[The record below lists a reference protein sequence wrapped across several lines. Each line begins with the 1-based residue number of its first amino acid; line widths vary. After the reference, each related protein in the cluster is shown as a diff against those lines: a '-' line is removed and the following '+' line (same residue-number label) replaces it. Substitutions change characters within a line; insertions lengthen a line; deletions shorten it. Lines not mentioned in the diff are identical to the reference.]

1 MEVLLGCLLCG
12 LFIVLQYLL
21 TRRKAN
27 GTTCRGKL
35 PPGPARLPI
44 IGNLHNLGSQPHRS
58 LADLAKIHGPL
69 MILKLGQ
76 VTTIVASSPAV
87 AKEILQKQDQLLSD
101 RQVVLA
107 VRALDHHQF
116 SVAWL
121 PVGSKW
127 RNLRKISNS
136 HLFAT
141 QKLDSN
147 EELRREKVQE
157 LMEDVR
163 RNASERPGEAV
174 LERCVEDDVLV
185 GPGGRRPE
193 GIQRRMTIHF
203 GKVFDMFGK
212 VIDERLRQ
220 RESEGY
226 VSANDMLDTLLDI
239 GADQNTREETAMDPL
254 CINHLFLDLFL
265 AGTDTTSSTLV
276 WAMAELLRNPDVL
289 AKAKKELDQIVGKG
303 NHLRESDIHRL
314 PYLQSIIKETLRLHP
329 AVPLL
334 IPRKARADVEICG
347 FIVPKDAQILVN
359 AWAIGRDPSTWD
371 DANSFVPERF
381 LGSEVDA
388 KGNYF
393 ELIPFGAGRRICP
406 GLPLATR
413 MLHMM
418 LGSFVHS
425 FDWKLGDEIVPE
437 MLDMEEKFGISL
449 ERAKPLF
456 VVMTP
461 R

>member
-27 GTTCRGKL
+27 KL

-69 MILKLGQ
+69 MSLKLGQ

-141 QKLDSN
+141 QKLDFN

-174 LERCVEDDVLV
+174 DVGRAAFRASLNAVSRTMFSLDLADDGQRSDTAREFKEVSRLILEEAGKPNLGDYFPLLARWDLQ
-185 GPGGRRPE
+185 

-203 GKVFDMFGK
+203 GKVFVSAMKQLGLVVLCGLGSICALQTIFTIRLGYAIFTPPTVFDMFGK

-226 VSANDMLDTLLDI
+226 VSANDMLDMLLDI
-239 GADQNTREETAMDPL
+239 GADQNSREETAMDPL
-254 CINHLFLDLFL
+254 RIKHLFFDLFL

-276 WAMAELLRNPDVL
+276 
-289 AKAKKELDQIVGKG
+289 
-303 NHLRESDIHRL
+303 
-314 PYLQSIIKETLRLHP
+314 
-329 AVPLL
+329 
-334 IPRKARADVEICG
+334 
-347 FIVPKDAQILVN
+347 
-359 AWAIGRDPSTWD
+359 
-371 DANSFVPERF
+371 F

-393 ELIPFGAGRRICP
+393 ELIPFGVGRRICP

-418 LGSFVHS
+418 LGS

-449 ERAKPLF
+449 EKAKPLF